1 MSLPQSAVLLRDGF
15 SYVFRLDDQNTV
27 AQTKIAIGQRM
38 GDQIE
43 ILSGIAADARVVARG
58 AGFLADG
65 DQVRVVDAPATASKN
80 P

>member
-1 MSLPQSAVLLRDGF
+1 VLLRDGF
-15 SYVFRLDDQNTV
+15 AYVFRLDDQNTV
-27 AQTKIAIGQRM
+27 TQTKVAAGQRM

-43 ILSGIAADARVVARG
+43 IVGGIAADTRVVASG

-65 DQVRVVDAPATASKN
+65 DLVRVVAAPAPAGKK